1 MLNEVAYGWLA
12 LLIGGPILLLAFF
25 AWAKFRNRKI
35 PPQNAASERGSREL
49 YDRLNERDEKRSD

>member
-1 MLNEVAYGWLA
+1 MLNEFPYGWLA
-12 LLIGGPILLLAFF
+12 LLIGGPILLLAFL

-49 YDRLNERDEKRSD
+49 YDDLNARDETRPE